1 MDETTFFAEEG
12 EGDAKAAVEP
22 EFEARRKDEEGRAGH
37 EGGVAENARDCY
49 VEDAAAPAD
58 VTASKDGAGEE
69 DAGQKKGAVAF
80 DDAAK
85 KGRDDS
91 VPSPIAKPRGDGRSS
106 SSSPPPYSFLRSSF
120 KDLTVIAEAFGGGSS
135 DGEAGGRD
143 RGGRGGRT
151 RSGRGEDDDDEGD
164 DPLARWIFG
173 AVEDVAGRAA

>member
-1 MDETTFFAEEG
+1 MGVDETTFFAEEG

-49 VEDAAAPAD
+49 VDA
-58 VTASKDGAGEE
+58 V
-69 DAGQKKGAVAF
+69 
-80 DDAAK
+80 K

-135 DGEAGGRD
+135 DGEAGGR
-143 RGGRGGRT
+143 GGRT
-151 RSGRGEDDDDEGD
+151 RSGRGEDEDGEGD
-164 DPLARWIFG
+164 DPLAR
-173 AVEDVAGRAA
+173 